1 MNFGGILTSDS
12 GVVSG
17 AAGSTPGGLVGEEPS
32 SDVAMLKRW
41 REARQA
47 SPPVPF
53 LWRRTE
59 IRRDPGAV
67 SKFNAGIC
75 DP

>member
-17 AAGSTPGGLVGEEPS
+17 AAGSTPGGLVGEEPD

-41 REARQA
+41 RESRQA
-47 SPPVPF
+47 NPLVLLYGGELRS
-53 LWRRTE
+53 RE
-59 IRRDPGAV
+59 IQV
-67 SKFNAGIC
+67 LY
-75 DP
+75 